1 MKRKK
6 KAISLRWY
14 LLGSFAIFLA
24 VAIAVTWFFQI
35 FLLNFMYERI
45 QRKEI
50 KKAAETLA
58 ASLESENL
66 EEIAYELSADSNMGI
81 MIYRIESGKAT
92 KILPEKNADR
102 QLFLIPPDRIS
113 ELYQSVK
120 NDPDQTR
127 LTKVTFGGQEVETT
141 FWEELFSH
149 RSGLSKDGVPP
160 EAMSLLYIR
169 VIKGSNGSEY
179 VVFLNL
185 QLLPL
190 DSTVNTLKRQFLWI
204 TVILILASVLISV
217 YLSDRILRPIRKI
230 NKAAEKLGEGDYQ
243 ADFSGKG
250 YRETQ
255 ELAKTLHYA
264 AEELSRTDQ
273 LQKELIANISH
284 DLRTPLTM
292 IRAYSEVMRDIPG
305 ENTPENIQVV
315 IDETN
320 RLSELVTDLL
330 DLSRIQSGTQKPKME
345 SFDLTELTREVLG
358 RYDSLIKVQGYRIL
372 SETGSEPTFVYADRG
387 MLLQVIYNLINNA
400 INYTGTDKTVTV
412 RQTVSNGEVRVD
424 ISDTGEGIPEEQIP
438 LIWDRYYKVDRV
450 HRTSRIGTGLG
461 LSIVK
466 NILELHHARY
476 GVESKVGEGS
486 RFWFAL
492 PTVPAS
498 DRQIT
503 EPAE

>member
-14 LLGSFAIFLA
+14 LLGSFAVFLA

-50 KKAAETLA
+50 KKAADTLA
-58 ASLESENL
+58 ASIGSENM
-66 EEIAYELSADSNMGI
+66 EEIAYEISMDGNMGI

-92 KILPEKNADR
+92 KLLSEKNTDR
-102 QLFLIPPDRIS
+102 RLFMIPPERIS

-120 NDPDQTR
+120 DDPNGAR

-141 FWEELFSH
+141 FLEEVFPN
-149 RSGLSKDGVPP
+149 RPGFSKDGVPP
-160 EAMSLLYIR
+160 EAVSLLYIR
-169 VIKGSNGSEY
+169 VIQEADGTEY

-217 YLSDRILRPIRKI
+217 ILSNRILRPIRKI
-230 NKAAEKLGEGDYQ
+230 NKAAEKLGKGNYQ
-243 ADFSGKG
+243 ADFSEKG

-255 ELAKTLHYA
+255 ELAKTLNYA
-264 AEELSRTDQ
+264 AGELSRTDQ

-320 RLSELVTDLL
+320 WLSELVTDLL
-330 DLSRIQSGTQKPKME
+330 DLSRIQSGTQKPNME
-345 SFDLTELTREVLG
+345 VFDLTELTKEVLG
-358 RYDSLIKVQGYRIL
+358 RYDTLIKVQGYRIL
-372 SETGSEPTFVYADRG
+372 SETPSDPTFVYADRG

-400 INYTGTDKTVTV
+400 INYTGSDKTVTV
-412 RQTVSNGEVRVD
+412 RETISDGTVRME
-424 ISDTGEGIPEEQIP
+424 ILDTGEGIPEEQIP

-450 HRTSRIGTGLG
+450 HKTSRIGTGLG

-466 NILELHHARY
+466 NILELHRAEY
-476 GVESKVGEGS
+476 GVESTVGKGS
-486 RFWFAL
+486 CFWFSL
-492 PTVPAS
+492 LTVPAPI
-498 DRQIT
+498 DQTT
-503 EPAE
+503 EPNE